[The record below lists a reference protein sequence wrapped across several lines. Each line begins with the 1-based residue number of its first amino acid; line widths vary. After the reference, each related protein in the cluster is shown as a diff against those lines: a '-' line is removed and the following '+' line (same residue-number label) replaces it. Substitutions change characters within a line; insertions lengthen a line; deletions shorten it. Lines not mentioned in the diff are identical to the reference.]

1 MIANHTMVENF
12 VTSDQLA
19 VIYLMS
25 AKRNLSGWRPTSI
38 LARLGL
44 ALFPHIHDTDMF
56 LNRGQRLWQCRV
68 NEKSD
73 KRKAYFFRDQ
83 DGS

>member
-1 MIANHTMVENF
+1 MIANHKMGESF
-12 VTSDQLA
+12 VTSDQVA

-25 AKRNLSGWRPTSI
+25 AKRNLSGCRPTSV

-44 ALFPHIHDTDMF
+44 ALFPHLHDKNVC
-56 LNRGQRLWQCRV
+56 LNRGQRLRQCRV
-68 NEKSD
+68 IENPD
-73 KRKAYFFRDQ
+73 KRKACFFRDQ